1 MKPWGESSQRKLLLS
16 ILVQII
22 MINLEKKISRIFV
35 TFTRDINIEQ
45 VVMLNKPISAKAMG
59 EILQEKDMSTWGNK
73 IHK

>member
-1 MKPWGESSQRKLLLS
+1 
-16 ILVQII
+16 
-22 MINLEKKISRIFV
+22 MINLEKKIIRIFV
-35 TFTRDINIEQ
+35 TFTKDINIEQ